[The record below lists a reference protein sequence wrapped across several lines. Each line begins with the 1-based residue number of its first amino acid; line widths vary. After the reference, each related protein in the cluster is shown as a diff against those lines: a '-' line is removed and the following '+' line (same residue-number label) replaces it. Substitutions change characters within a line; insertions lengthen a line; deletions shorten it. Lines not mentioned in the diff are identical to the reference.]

1 MYLNQVSIIGS
12 LVWQAL
18 SSGEEK
24 REAEKHKLKDGLV
37 QDQLY
42 VKSGGHYSFI
52 QHSSLPDLCLPAE
65 ITVV

>member
-12 LVWQAL
+12 LVGQAL
-18 SSGEEK
+18 SSGKEK
-24 REAEKHKLKDGLV
+24 RKAEKHKLKDSLV

-42 VKSGGHYSFI
+42 VKPGGHYSFI
-52 QHSSLPDLCLPAE
+52 QHSLLPDLCLPEE